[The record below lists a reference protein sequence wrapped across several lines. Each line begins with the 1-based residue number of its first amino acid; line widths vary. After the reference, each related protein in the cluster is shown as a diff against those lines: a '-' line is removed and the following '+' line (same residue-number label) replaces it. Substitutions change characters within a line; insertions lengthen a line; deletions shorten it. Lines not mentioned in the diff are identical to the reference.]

1 MKILIAGANGLLGR
15 NLVDLLSTEHE
26 IYAIVRNSNI
36 LKFCKNRNIHIVEAD
51 LANFHEDVLPIGIDA
66 IYYLA
71 QSNKFR
77 DFPGGSDDVLA
88 VNVVAPNRLAKWAVK
103 NGVKI
108 FVYASSGGVYS
119 NPEEPVKEFFNIN
132 ANEKLG
138 FYLNSKLSAEMLL
151 RNYAL
156 LFNNFTIIRPFFMY
170 GIGQDD
176 SMLIPR
182 LIINVKNG
190 KEIQLDGQNGIKINP
205 IYVVDAARA
214 VKKTIDL
221 EGEHV
226 INIAGKEPVTLKEL
240 CLRIGA
246 ILGKD
251 PTFKFSNTEK
261 NDLVADI
268 SIMTDKLLQPSMGLK
283 DGLSKVIKR
292 YNE

>member
-26 IYAIVRNSNI
+26 IYAIVRNGNI
-36 LKFCKNRNIHIVEAD
+36 LKFCKNKNIHIVEAD
-51 LANFHEDVLPIGIDA
+51 LANFHEDVLPVGIDA
-66 IYYLA
+66 TYYLA

-88 VNVVAPNRLAKWAVK
+88 VNVAAPNRLAKWAVK

-170 GIGQDD
+170 GIGQDN

-182 LIINVKNG
+182 LIANVKNG
-190 KEIQLDGQNGIKINP
+190 KEIQLDGKSGITINP
-205 IYVVDAARA
+205 IYIADAARA
-214 VKKTIDL
+214 IKKVLNLTD
-221 EGEHV
+221 GEYI
-226 INIAGKEPVTLKEL
+226 INIAGKEAITLKEL
-240 CLRIGA
+240 SLLMGD
-246 ILGKD
+246 ILGKE
-251 PTFKFSNTEK
+251 PVFSSNNKTK
-261 NDLVADI
+261 SNLVADI
-268 SIMTDKLLQPSMGLK
+268 SVMTSKLIPPFVELK
-283 DGLSKVIKR
+283 CGLSEVIKEV
-292 YNE
+292 Y